1 MICWS
6 VTAFTATH
14 PDDGILTADATT
26 SLTDARLAAGEV
38 AIAALDDL
46 AGRYPDSPPFLSISI
61 DDTPVL
67 IAAAGKTRAGGV
79 DYQTLIEHI
88 QQMQRT
94 IGVGRD

>member
-14 PDDGILTADATT
+14 PDDGILTADAAT

-61 DDTPVL
+61 DDAPVL
-67 IAAAGKTRAGGV
+67 VAAAGKTRAGGV
-79 DYQTLIEHI
+79 DFQTLIDQVE
-88 QQMQRT
+88 QMRRT
-94 IGVGRD
+94 VGVLRD

>member
-14 PDDGILTADATT
+14 PDDGILTADAAT

-79 DYQTLIEHI
+79 DYQTLIEEV
-88 QQMQRT
+88 QQMQRHL
-94 IGVGRD
+94 GVAHD

>member
-14 PDDGILTADATT
+14 PDDGILTADAAT
-26 SLTDARLAAGEV
+26 SLTDARQAAGEV

-67 IAAAGKTRAGGV
+67 IAAAGKTRAGGI
-79 DYQTLIEHI
+79 DRRPLIDEVR
-88 QQMQRT
+88 QMQCT
-94 IGVGRD
+94 ISAIPE